1 MKTFKVE
8 GWFRYSDGN
17 EKDFEIETIQASNAE
32 EAITLFKG
40 YWTGTSF
47 FRIEVKEI

>member
-1 MKTFKVE
+1 MKTFEVE

-17 EKDFEIETIQASNAE
+17 EKDFETETIQANNAE
-32 EAITLFKG
+32 EAIALFKG